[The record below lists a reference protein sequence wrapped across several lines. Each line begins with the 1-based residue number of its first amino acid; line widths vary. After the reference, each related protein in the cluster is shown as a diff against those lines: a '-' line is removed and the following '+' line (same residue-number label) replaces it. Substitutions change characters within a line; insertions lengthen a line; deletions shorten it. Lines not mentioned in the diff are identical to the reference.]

1 MTSAVAM
8 VEAAARVGAKAG
20 ERSLEIE
27 ALRRLPD
34 DIVGLLVAEQL
45 FRVHVPAA
53 CGGAELDVASAF
65 EVTEAL
71 AFHDGSTAW
80 CQMIAA
86 TTGLLSGSLPAEH
99 ARALFGD
106 PGSVGGGFAAPM
118 GRAEACEGGVRV
130 SGRWQWGSGTQHCT
144 VIGGGARF
152 GPADARFVFMDAA
165 DVTVL
170 DTWRVSGLRGTGSTD
185 YVADDVFVPDG
196 RWAVLGGP
204 PVADGPLYRFSF
216 FGALALGVAAV
227 AVGLAQRAISE
238 LVALAVVKAPQGSS
252 RPLADRAPV
261 QADVARAEAL
271 LRSARALVH
280 DAVGAAWT
288 TVVAG
293 DRNTVDERWAVRLA
307 ASSAVEAAARA
318 VDLLYTAG
326 GGASIFEDSP
336 LQRVF
341 RDVHVATQHA
351 IVAPRTMELLGRLR
365 LGLETDVAQL

>member
-1 MTSAVAM
+1 VTTVD
-8 VEAAARVGAKAG
+8 AAERVGAKAG

-27 ALRRLPD
+27 ALRRLPE
-34 DIVGLLVAEQL
+34 DIVGLLVDEQL

-53 CGGAELDVASAF
+53 YGGAELDIASAF
-65 EVTEAL
+65 AVTETL

-86 TTGLLSGSLPAEH
+86 TTGLLAGSLPPEH

-106 PGSVGGGFAAPM
+106 PNSVGGGFAAPM
-118 GRAEACEGGVRV
+118 GRAEPTDGGVRV

-144 VIGGGARF
+144 VIGGGTRF
-152 GPADARFVFMDAA
+152 GPGDARFVFMEAP

-170 DTWRVSGLRGTGSTD
+170 DTWRVAGLRGTGSTD

-204 PVADGPLYRFSF
+204 AIADGPLYRFSF

-227 AVGLAQRAISE
+227 AVGLAQRSVSE
-238 LVALAVVKAPQGSS
+238 LVALAAVKAPQGSS
-252 RPLADRAPV
+252 RPLAERAPV
-261 QADVARAEAL
+261 QADVARADAL
-271 LRSARALVH
+271 LRSARALVQ
-280 DAVGAAWT
+280 DSVGAAWA

-293 DRNTVDERWAVRLA
+293 NPNTVDEKWAVRLA
-307 ASSAVEAAARA
+307 ASNAVEAAARA
-318 VDLLYTAG
+318 VDLMYTAG

-365 LGLETDVAQL
+365 LGLDTDVAQL